1 MRLRNFAKIILFIT
15 AYLPLSIIMF
25 IKYYKFNIIA
35 LLTTGF
41 ILLLSLMCCFIVI
54 QILDETNKTEGTI
67 YEVEKIEDQSQMSLN
82 YLFTYIIPFITMTL
96 DDISNLISI
105 GIFIFITLI
114 IYVNSNLLYMNPFL
128 NICGYS
134 ILKVN
139 LKNECGQYSY
149 MLITKNKNKYIRA
162 CQNIIIVP
170 FNEDIFFLKEV
181 IIS

>member
-25 IKYYKFNIIA
+25 IKYYKFNTIA

-67 YEVEKIEDQSQMSLN
+67 YEVKKIEDQSQMSLN

>member
-1 MRLRNFAKIILFIT
+1 MKLRNFAKIILFIT

-25 IKYYKFNIIA
+25 IKYYKFNTIA

-67 YEVEKIEDQSQMSLN
+67 YEVVKIEDQSQMSLN

-134 ILKVN
+134 ILKAN

>member
-1 MRLRNFAKIILFIT
+1 MKLRNFAKIILFIT

-25 IKYYKFNIIA
+25 IKYYKFNTIA

-41 ILLLSLMCCFIVI
+41 ILLISLMCCFIVI

-67 YEVEKIEDQSQMSLN
+67 YEVVKIEDQSQMSLN

>member
-1 MRLRNFAKIILFIT
+1 MKLRNFAKIILFIT

-25 IKYYKFNIIA
+25 IKYYKFNTIA

-41 ILLLSLMCCFIVI
+41 ILLISLMCCFIVI

-67 YEVEKIEDQSQMSLN
+67 YEVVKIEDQSQMSLN

-149 MLITKNKNKYIRA
+149 MLITQNKNKYIRA